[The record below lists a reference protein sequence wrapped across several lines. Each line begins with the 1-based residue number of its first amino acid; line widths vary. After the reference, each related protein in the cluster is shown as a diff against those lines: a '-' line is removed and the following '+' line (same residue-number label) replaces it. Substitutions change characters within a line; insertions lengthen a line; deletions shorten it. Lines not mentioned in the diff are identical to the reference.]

1 MKIYL
6 TRHSKTLWNQEK
18 RLQGWQDSPLTAEGI
33 EDAKLLKARITELK
47 IDYCYSSP
55 IERAKATS
63 EILFDHFLVDKRLKE
78 MNFGKYE
85 GCLIN
90 ELLNDP
96 IYNRLWNLPD
106 DDVSTPGGETYH
118 EVQMRL
124 KDFFND
130 ITINL
135 KSGTKNFPAKILY
148 TDDITLDYQ
157 AVKRNVEKDDL
168 WDIIAE
174 ELLKYDEAQI
184 IYSERGAKIVIDAN
198 DKKVNMRH
206 EDVTKEINKTSVVQT
221 GREYVVNPA
230 LAKDLL
236 EEIGILAKNGKI
248 KNDKIRKYN
257 QIDYFVE
264 LMQGVLKEI
273 GDRDEYVIFDAACGK
288 SYLSFVM
295 NFYLKEILKK
305 KCHFIGVDYSETVIE
320 ASKRMAKN
328 LGYNNME
335 FIKAD
340 LTEYT
345 PPIRPDIVV
354 SLHACD
360 TATDMALALGI
371 RAKSRAI
378 VSVPCCHKDI
388 LKQYSYEPFEA
399 ITKHGILKA
408 RLADTLTD
416 GLRAA
421 YLESVGYKVSMI
433 EYISPLETPKNI
445 MIRAVYTGK
454 KNEKS
459 KQDFENLKEMLN
471 VKPTIERFCRKGE
484 I

>member
-1 MKIYL
+1 MNK
-6 TRHSKTLWNQEK
+6 KTVQKTNLFFTGLLSRMEEN
-18 RLQGWQDSPLTAEGI
+18 
-33 EDAKLLKARITELK
+33 KL
-47 IDYCYSSP
+47 
-55 IERAKATS
+55 
-63 EILFDHFLVDKRLKE
+63 
-78 MNFGKYE
+78 
-85 GCLIN
+85 
-90 ELLNDP
+90 
-96 IYNRLWNLPD
+96 
-106 DDVSTPGGETYH
+106 
-118 EVQMRL
+118 
-124 KDFFND
+124 FFND
-130 ITINL
+130 ITISF
-135 KSGTKNFPAKILY
+135 KSGTKDFPAKILY
-148 TDDITLDYQ
+148 GDEIMLDYQ
-157 AVKRNVEKDDL
+157 AVKRTVERDEI

-174 ELLKYDEAQI
+174 EMLKYDSAQI
-184 IYSERGAKIVIDAN
+184 IYSERGAKIVIDAS
-198 DKKVNMRH
+198 DKRVNMRH
-206 EDVTKEINKTSVVQT
+206 EDVTAEVSKTSVVQT

-236 EEIGILAKNGKI
+236 TEIGILAKNGKI

-273 GDRDEYVIFDAACGK
+273 GERDEYVILDAACGK
-288 SYLSFVM
+288 SYLSFVL
-295 NFYLKEILKK
+295 NFYMREILKK
-305 KCHFIGVDYSETVIE
+305 RCRFIGVDYSETVIT
-320 ASKRMAKN
+320 ASKRIAEK

-335 FIKAD
+335 FIQAD

-345 PPIRPDIVV
+345 PSARPDIVI

-388 LKQYSYEPFEA
+388 LKQYAYAPFEA
-399 ITKHGILKA
+399 ITRHGILKA

-416 GLRAA
+416 GIRAA

-445 MIRAVYTGK
+445 MIRAVYTGR

-459 KQDFENLKEMLN
+459 ARDYNNLKEMLN
-471 VKPTIERFCRKGE
+471 VNPAIERFLRR
-484 I
+484 

>member
-1 MKIYL
+1 MNKKTI
-6 TRHSKTLWNQEK
+6 SKTDLFFS
-18 RLQGWQDSPLTAEGI
+18 G
-33 EDAKLLKARITELK
+33 LLSRME
-47 IDYCYSSP
+47 
-55 IERAKATS
+55 E
-63 EILFDHFLVDKRLKE
+63 
-78 MNFGKYE
+78 N
-85 GCLIN
+85 
-90 ELLNDP
+90 
-96 IYNRLWNLPD
+96 
-106 DDVSTPGGETYH
+106 
-118 EVQMRL
+118 
-124 KDFFND
+124 KDFFTD
-130 ITINL
+130 ITINFR
-135 KSGTKNFPAKILY
+135 SGTKNFPAKILY
-148 TDDITLDYQ
+148 GNKIILDYQ
-157 AVKRNVEKDDL
+157 AVKQEIGRDGL
-168 WDIIAE
+168 RDIITE
-174 ELLKYDEAQI
+174 EMQKYDSAQI
-184 IYSERGAKIVIDAN
+184 IYSERGAKIVIDAD
-198 DKKVNMRH
+198 DKRVNMRH
-206 EDVTKEINKTSVVQT
+206 EDVTAEVNQTSVVQT

-230 LAKDLL
+230 LAKNLL
-236 EEIGILAKNGKI
+236 TEIGILAKNGKI

-295 NFYLKEILKK
+295 NFYLREILKK
-305 KCHFIGVDYSETVIE
+305 KCRFIGVDYSETVIE

-345 PPIRPDIVV
+345 PSVRPDIVV

-388 LKQYSYEPFEA
+388 LKQYSYAPFEA

-416 GLRAA
+416 GIRAA
-421 YLESVGYKVSMI
+421 YLESVGYKVGMI

-445 MIRAVYTGK
+445 MIRAVYTGR

-459 KQDFENLKEMLN
+459 RRDYENLKEMLN
-471 VKPTIERFCRKGE
+471 VKPAVERFLNQK
-484 I
+484 

>member
-1 MKIYL
+1 MNKK
-6 TRHSKTLWNQEK
+6 TVSKVN
-18 RLQGWQDSPLTAEGI
+18 
-33 EDAKLLKARITELK
+33 
-47 IDYCYSSP
+47 
-55 IERAKATS
+55 
-63 EILFDHFLVDKRLKE
+63 LFFSGLVSRME
-78 MNFGKYE
+78 E
-85 GCLIN
+85 
-90 ELLNDP
+90 
-96 IYNRLWNLPD
+96 NR
-106 DDVSTPGGETYH
+106 
-118 EVQMRL
+118 
-124 KDFFND
+124 DFFTD
-130 ITINL
+130 ITINF
-135 KSGTKNFPAKILY
+135 KSGTKIFPAKISY
-148 TDDITLDYQ
+148 DGDVTFDYQ
-157 AVKRNVEKDDL
+157 AVKRQAQTGEL
-168 WDIIAE
+168 WDILSD

-184 IYSERGAKIVIDAN
+184 IYSERGARIVVEAS

-206 EDVTKEINKTSVVQT
+206 EDTAAQVNKTSVVQT

-236 EEIGILAKNGKI
+236 TEIGILAQNGKI

-264 LMQGVLKEI
+264 LMKGVLKEI
-273 GDRDEYVIFDAACGK
+273 GERDEYVILDAACGK
-288 SYLSFVM
+288 SYLSFVL
-295 NFYLKEILKK
+295 NFYMREILKK
-305 KCHFIGVDYSETVIE
+305 KCHFIGVDYSPVVIA

-335 FIKAD
+335 FIQAD

-345 PPIRPDIVV
+345 PSARPDIVV

-360 TATDMALALGI
+360 TATDMALGLGI
-371 RAKSRAI
+371 RSKSRAI

-416 GLRAA
+416 GIRAA

-445 MIRAVYTGK
+445 MIRAVYTGNR
-454 KNEKS
+454 NEKS
-459 KQDFENLKEMLN
+459 AKDYENLKQVLN
-471 VKPTIERFCRKGE
+471 VKPAIERFLNK
-484 I
+484 

>member
-1 MKIYL
+1 MNK
-6 TRHSKTLWNQEK
+6 KTVQKTNLFFTGLLSRMEEN
-18 RLQGWQDSPLTAEGI
+18 
-33 EDAKLLKARITELK
+33 KL
-47 IDYCYSSP
+47 
-55 IERAKATS
+55 
-63 EILFDHFLVDKRLKE
+63 
-78 MNFGKYE
+78 
-85 GCLIN
+85 
-90 ELLNDP
+90 
-96 IYNRLWNLPD
+96 
-106 DDVSTPGGETYH
+106 
-118 EVQMRL
+118 
-124 KDFFND
+124 FFND
-130 ITINL
+130 ITINF
-135 KSGTKNFPAKILY
+135 KSGTKDFPAKILY
-148 TDDITLDYQ
+148 GDEITIDYQ
-157 AVKRNVEKDDL
+157 AVKRTVERDEI

-174 ELLKYDEAQI
+174 EMLKYDSAQI
-184 IYSERGAKIVIDAN
+184 IYSERGAKIVIDAS
-198 DKKVNMRH
+198 DKRVNMRH
-206 EDVTKEINKTSVVQT
+206 EDVTAEVSKTSVVQT

-236 EEIGILAKNGKI
+236 TEIGILAKNGKI

-273 GDRDEYVIFDAACGK
+273 GERDEYVILDAACGK
-288 SYLSFVM
+288 SYLSFVL
-295 NFYLKEILKK
+295 NFYMREILKK
-305 KCHFIGVDYSETVIE
+305 RCRFIGVDYSETVIT
-320 ASKRMAKN
+320 ASKRIAEK

-335 FIKAD
+335 FIQAD

-345 PPIRPDIVV
+345 PSARPDIVI

-388 LKQYSYEPFEA
+388 LKQYAYAPFEA
-399 ITKHGILKA
+399 ITRHGILKA

-416 GLRAA
+416 GIRAA

-445 MIRAVYTGK
+445 MIRAVYTDR

-459 KQDFENLKEMLN
+459 ARDYNNLKEMLN
-471 VKPTIERFCRKGE
+471 VNPAIERFLRR
-484 I
+484 

>member
-1 MKIYL
+1 MNK
-6 TRHSKTLWNQEK
+6 KTVQKTNLFFTGLLSRMEEN
-18 RLQGWQDSPLTAEGI
+18 
-33 EDAKLLKARITELK
+33 KL
-47 IDYCYSSP
+47 
-55 IERAKATS
+55 
-63 EILFDHFLVDKRLKE
+63 
-78 MNFGKYE
+78 
-85 GCLIN
+85 
-90 ELLNDP
+90 
-96 IYNRLWNLPD
+96 
-106 DDVSTPGGETYH
+106 
-118 EVQMRL
+118 
-124 KDFFND
+124 FFND
-130 ITINL
+130 ITISF
-135 KSGTKNFPAKILY
+135 KSGTKDFPAKILY
-148 TDDITLDYQ
+148 GDEIMLDYQ
-157 AVKRNVEKDDL
+157 AVKRTVERDEI

-174 ELLKYDEAQI
+174 EMLKYDSAQI
-184 IYSERGAKIVIDAN
+184 IYSERGAKIVIDAS
-198 DKKVNMRH
+198 DKRVNMRH
-206 EDVTKEINKTSVVQT
+206 EDVTAEVSKTSVVQT

-236 EEIGILAKNGKI
+236 TEIGILAKNGKI

-273 GDRDEYVIFDAACGK
+273 GERDEYVILDAACGK
-288 SYLSFVM
+288 SYLSFVL
-295 NFYLKEILKK
+295 NFYMREILKK
-305 KCHFIGVDYSETVIE
+305 RCRFIGVDYSETVIT
-320 ASKRMAKN
+320 ASKRIAEK

-335 FIKAD
+335 FIQAD

-345 PPIRPDIVV
+345 PSARPDIVI

-388 LKQYSYEPFEA
+388 LKQYAYAPFEA
-399 ITKHGILKA
+399 ITRHGILKA

-416 GLRAA
+416 GIRAA

-445 MIRAVYTGK
+445 MIRAVYTDR

-459 KQDFENLKEMLN
+459 ARDYNNLKEMLN
-471 VKPTIERFCRKGE
+471 VNPAIERFLRR
-484 I
+484 

>member
-1 MKIYL
+1 MNKKTI
-6 TRHSKTLWNQEK
+6 SKT
-18 RLQGWQDSPLTAEGI
+18 S
-33 EDAKLLKARITELK
+33 
-47 IDYCYSSP
+47 
-55 IERAKATS
+55 
-63 EILFDHFLVDKRLKE
+63 LFFS
-78 MNFGKYE
+78 G
-85 GCLIN
+85 LISRM
-90 ELLNDP
+90 EE
-96 IYNRLWNLPD
+96 NR
-106 DDVSTPGGETYH
+106 
-118 EVQMRL
+118 
-124 KDFFND
+124 DFFTD
-130 ITINL
+130 ITIDF
-135 KSGTKNFPAKILY
+135 KSGTKSFPAKILLG
-148 TDDITLDYQ
+148 DSITLDYQ
-157 AVKRNVEKDDL
+157 AVKRTVERNGL
-168 WDIIAE
+168 WNIIAE
-174 ELLKYDEAQI
+174 EMQKYDSARI
-184 IYSERGAKIVIDAN
+184 IYSERGARIVIEAD
-198 DKKVNMRH
+198 DKRVNMRH
-206 EDVTKEINKTSVVQT
+206 EDVMAEVNKTSVVQT

-236 EEIGILAKNGKI
+236 TEIGILAKNGKI

-295 NFYLKEILKK
+295 NFYMREILKK
-305 KCHFIGVDYSETVIE
+305 KCRFIGVDYSETVIE

-345 PPIRPDIVV
+345 PNVRPDIVV

-378 VSVPCCHKDI
+378 ISVPCCHKDI

-399 ITKHGILKA
+399 ITRHGILKA

-416 GLRAA
+416 GIRAA

-454 KNEKS
+454 RNEKS
-459 KQDFENLKEMLN
+459 RQDYENLKNMLN
-471 VKPTIERFCRKGE
+471 VKPAIERFLE
-484 I
+484 E

>member
-1 MKIYL
+1 MNKKTI
-6 TRHSKTLWNQEK
+6 SKTDLFFS
-18 RLQGWQDSPLTAEGI
+18 G
-33 EDAKLLKARITELK
+33 LLSRME
-47 IDYCYSSP
+47 
-55 IERAKATS
+55 E
-63 EILFDHFLVDKRLKE
+63 
-78 MNFGKYE
+78 N
-85 GCLIN
+85 
-90 ELLNDP
+90 
-96 IYNRLWNLPD
+96 
-106 DDVSTPGGETYH
+106 
-118 EVQMRL
+118 
-124 KDFFND
+124 KDFFTD
-130 ITINL
+130 ITINFR
-135 KSGTKNFPAKILY
+135 SGTKNFPAKILY
-148 TDDITLDYQ
+148 GNKIILDYQ
-157 AVKRNVEKDDL
+157 AVKQEIGRDGL
-168 WDIIAE
+168 RDIIAE
-174 ELLKYDEAQI
+174 EMQKYDSAQI
-184 IYSERGAKIVIDAN
+184 IYSERGAKIVIDAD
-198 DKKVNMRH
+198 DKRVNMRH
-206 EDVTKEINKTSVVQT
+206 EDVTAEVNQTSVVQT

-230 LAKDLL
+230 LAKNLL
-236 EEIGILAKNGKI
+236 TEIGILAKNGKI

-295 NFYLKEILKK
+295 NFYLREILKK
-305 KCHFIGVDYSETVIE
+305 KCRFIGVDYSETVIE

-345 PPIRPDIVV
+345 PSVRPDIVV

-388 LKQYSYEPFEA
+388 LKQYSYAPFEA

-416 GLRAA
+416 GIRAA
-421 YLESVGYKVSMI
+421 YLESVGYKVGMI

-445 MIRAVYTGK
+445 MIRAVYTGR
-454 KNEKS
+454 KNEKARR
-459 KQDFENLKEMLN
+459 DYENLKEMLN
-471 VKPTIERFCRKGE
+471 VKPAVERFLNQK
-484 I
+484 

>member
-1 MKIYL
+1 MNKKTI
-6 TRHSKTLWNQEK
+6 SKT
-18 RLQGWQDSPLTAEGI
+18 S
-33 EDAKLLKARITELK
+33 
-47 IDYCYSSP
+47 
-55 IERAKATS
+55 
-63 EILFDHFLVDKRLKE
+63 LFFS
-78 MNFGKYE
+78 G
-85 GCLIN
+85 LISRMEEN
-90 ELLNDP
+90 
-96 IYNRLWNLPD
+96 
-106 DDVSTPGGETYH
+106 
-118 EVQMRL
+118 
-124 KDFFND
+124 KDFFTD
-130 ITINL
+130 ITINF
-135 KSGTKNFPAKILY
+135 KSGTKTFPAKLMFS
-148 TDDITLDYQ
+148 DGALMLDYQ
-157 AVKRNVEKDDL
+157 AVNRAVERDGL

-174 ELLKYDEAQI
+174 EMQKYDSARI
-184 IYSERGAKIVIDAN
+184 IYSERGARIVIEAD
-198 DKKVNMRH
+198 DKRVNMRH
-206 EDVTKEINKTSVVQT
+206 EDVTAEVNQTSVVQT

-236 EEIGILAKNGKI
+236 TEIGILAKNGKI

-273 GDRDEYVIFDAACGK
+273 GEREEYVIFDAACGK
-288 SYLSFVM
+288 SYLSFVL
-295 NFYLKEILKK
+295 NFYMREILKK
-305 KCHFIGVDYSETVIE
+305 KCRFIGVDYSETVIE

-345 PPIRPDIVV
+345 PSVRPDIVV

-388 LKQYSYEPFEA
+388 LKQYSYAPFEA
-399 ITKHGILKA
+399 ITRHGILKA

-416 GLRAA
+416 GIRAA

-454 KNEKS
+454 RSEKS
-459 KQDFENLKEMLN
+459 RQDYENLKNMLN
-471 VKPTIERFCRKGE
+471 VKPAIERFLE
-484 I
+484 D